1 MRLLLDTQI
10 FLWYLADSKRLVP
23 RARTAIGGA
32 DRVFVS
38 AASIWEAA
46 IKTALGKLTVA
57 LDDLVAGIAASGFSE
72 LPITAL
78 HAARVAALPDHHR
91 DPFDRMLIAQALHE
105 PLHLLTADAALR
117 RYSELIVTV

>member
-1 MRLLLDTQI
+1 MTLLLDTQI

-23 RARTAIGGA
+23 RARTAISGA

-46 IKTALGKLTVA
+46 IKTALGKLTVV

>member
-23 RARTAIGGA
+23 RARTAISGA

-46 IKTALGKLTVA
+46 IKTALGKLTVV

>member
-1 MRLLLDTQI
+1 VTLLLDTQI

-23 RARTAIGGA
+23 RARTAISGA

-46 IKTALGKLTVA
+46 IKTALGKLTVV

-91 DPFDRMLIAQALHE
+91 DPFDRMLIAQALSE
-105 PLHLLTADAALR
+105 PLVLLTNDEILA
-117 RYSELIVTV
+117 RYPAPVRGV